1 MITFETV
8 EHIPSRT
15 YYQIR
20 KSLNKVIKLYGRGG
34 FIRRWIKYW
43 EIEVNIAAEREHLV
57 DLERTIKTVKEHG
70 RVIINAIP

>member
-34 FIRRWIKYW
+34 FI
-43 EIEVNIAAEREHLV
+43 
-57 DLERTIKTVKEHG
+57 TC
-70 RVIINAIP
+70 VILMDMGF